1 MSSFKQIKDIIF
13 MKLKITLFSLLT
25 IILFSCKSVPKDIA
39 YFDDLEE
46 YMAQTESNG
55 SSAYEP
61 IIKNNDQLLIT
72 VSSPQIDQAEVAQ
85 FNLPMNT
92 FLAPG
97 ETIIAQSAAV
107 QTYTVDKYGNINF
120 PTVGKLNLSGKT
132 KSEAVDYIAE
142 KISAYVEEPIVNLQI
157 ISYKVTVIGQV
168 LTPGTIKVTD
178 ERMTIFEALG
188 AAGDMTIHGN
198 RKNVKVVRENNG
210 KKEEAIL
217 DLTKS
222 NILSSPYYYLQQ
234 NDIVYV
240 EPNKAKKK
248 ESLVGTADTSQI
260 QALSIV
266 FTAITAVATTANII
280 FNILK

>member
-1 MSSFKQIKDIIF
+1 